1 MYEKLVAMTK
11 EARKYKLIQL
21 ITGIDD
27 ELIIS
32 KLEAFLSQI
41 SEDDKILLNV
51 ARPPRE
57 KVNIDELITEQNYKH
72 PRPGEIDEIIKEAD
86 IEESIEEL
94 LEMI

>member
-1 MYEKLVAMTK
+1 MTK
-11 EARKYKLIQL
+11 EARKYKLIQM

-32 KLEAFLSQI
+32 KLEALLSQI

-51 ARPPRE
+51 AKPLRE
-57 KVNIDELITEQNYKH
+57 KLNIDDLISEQNYKH
-72 PRPGEIDEIIKEAD
+72 PIQGEIDEIIKEAN
-86 IEESIEEL
+86 IEEPIEEL